1 MVGQPLPYVTADE
14 YLRFERDAE
23 FRSEYVDGQ
32 VVPVTGGTADHSLI
46 TANTIFS
53 LKTVLAKKTCRVFD
67 SSLMVMLRRESS
79 YAYPDVTVVCGKPEF
94 LSPTS
99 ETLVN
104 PKVIVEV
111 LSPTTRNYDLGDK
124 ARLYWQLPSLAGLL
138 LVDQDRVWI
147 EYWSREPGGK
157 WERDVITDLADVVK
171 IRALECELPVSE
183 IYAQVEL
190 GDEEA

>member
-1 MVGQPLPYVTADE
+1 MASQPLPYVTPEE

-23 FRSEYVDGQ
+23 FKSEYVDGQ

-46 TANTIFS
+46 TTNTIFS
-53 LKTVLAKKTCRVFD
+53 LKSRLAMRPCRVYD

-104 PKVIVEV
+104 PKIIVEV

-124 ARLYWQLPSLAGLL
+124 ARLYWQIPSLAGLL

-147 EYWSREPGGK
+147 EYWSRESGAK
-157 WERDVITDLADVVK
+157 WERDVFTDLADAVK
-171 IRALECELPVSE
+171 IRALDFELPVSE
-183 IYAQVEL
+183 IYAQVEF
-190 GDEEA
+190 EEAK